1 MWTTGARLG
10 RDLVWR
16 QSDVGVEMPFGVRGN
31 DVTTENDS
39 EMEVVYAI
47 G

>member
-16 QSDVGVEMPFGVRGN
+16 PSDVGVEMPSGVRG
-31 DVTTENDS
+31 V
-39 EMEVVYAI
+39 M
-47 G
+47 